1 MPHAFASA
9 SAQSGPARRRWLWDA
24 LCLILAA
31 LYAWAA
37 LQGVLTISAGGAHL
51 DSDLATYAQGMAGA
65 AHPELFA
72 ADPVLR
78 EVTPANSIWNLERF
92 AGRLLTPGDD
102 YVRGQFRA
110 GALAIFVFYAGWYLV
125 GRRLFGSPAL
135 SALLT
140 LLMGVTVWV
149 GWGTF
154 WGVAQSDPVPRVFF
168 AALWPFLLLAA
179 LAAWERPSLRPL
191 AMLAAGL
198 CMWVHGISALNTGA
212 MFFLAFALH
221 RPQGQ
226 RLYAHLGNCAVCLAA
241 YFMPVLAFLWPSL
254 TQAHAFSAADMAV
267 FQELFSLRWQTDYG
281 RLGERLLQL
290 VSYSNPMLPLLCG
303 GLAGWLIVRRR
314 GGDRARRL
322 AAMYPAFLLA
332 LALVVLFSWAES
344 RFAPEIGRLPLG
356 HELVRGLRFLVP
368 LSWLMIVAALD
379 CFWPGLPRAGRVALI
394 GGAVLAVLLLSHDRQ
409 HMAAQY
415 ALSRLTGL
423 PLPLRDEAE
432 DALRAAVA
440 RREALNALARLVP
453 PGEAVFSS
461 SDADA
466 MAARYLALRPVA
478 HAFKDGYV
486 FFYNKDV
493 QGSRD
498 WLHYNALMGH
508 GPTGY
513 IDAWLASGAPW
524 LLSCRPQDRP
534 LVESYGDVLW
544 ESGNRLIARRR

>member
-1 MPHAFASA
+1 MPHASVSA
-9 SAQSGPARRRWLWDA
+9 PAQSGASRRRWFWDA
-24 LCLILAA
+24 LFLSLAA
-31 LYAWAA
+31 CYAWAA

-78 EVTPANSIWNLERF
+78 EATPANSIWNLERF
-92 AGRLLTPGDD
+92 AAGLLTPGNE
-102 YVRGQFRA
+102 YVRGLFRA
-110 GALAIFVFYAGWYLV
+110 GALAMFVFYAGWYLA

-135 SALLT
+135 SALLA

-154 WGVAQSDPVPRVFF
+154 WGVAHSDPIPRVFF

-179 LAAWERPSLRPL
+179 LAAWERPSLRPP

-226 RLYAHLGNCAVCLAA
+226 KLHTHLGNCALCLMV
-241 YFMPVLAFLWPSL
+241 YFTPVLAFLWPSL
-254 TQAHAFSAADMAV
+254 TQARAFSPADMAV
-267 FQELFSLRWQTDYG
+267 FQQLFSLRWQEDYG
-281 RLGERLLQL
+281 RLGERLLQMISFSSP
-290 VSYSNPMLPLLCG
+290 VLPLLCG
-303 GLAGWLIVRRR
+303 GLAGWLVVRRR
-314 GGDRARRL
+314 GGERMQRL
-322 AAMYPAFLLA
+322 AAMYPAFVLA
-332 LALVVLFSWAES
+332 LVLVVLFSWAES

-356 HELVRGLRFLVP
+356 HELVRGLRFLAP
-368 LSWLMIVAALD
+368 LSWLMIVGALA
-379 CFWPGLPRAGRVALI
+379 CFWPRLPRAGRVALA
-394 GGAVLAVLLLSHDRQ
+394 GGVMLAVLLLSHDRQ

-415 ALSRLTGL
+415 TLSRLTCQ
-423 PLPLRDEAE
+423 PLPLRHDAEA
-432 DALRAAVA
+432 ALRAAVT
-440 RREALNALARLVP
+440 RREALDALARLVP
-453 PGEAVFSS
+453 PGQAVFSS
-461 SDADA
+461 NDADA

-478 HAFKDGYV
+478 HAFKDGYI

-493 QGSRD
+493 QGCRN
-498 WLHYNALMGH
+498 WLRYDALMRQ

-524 LLSCRPQDRP
+524 LLSHRPQDRP
-534 LVESYGDVLW
+534 LVQPYGDVLW
-544 ESGNRLIARRR
+544 ESGGWFIARRR